1 LSIFFFD
8 SSALAK
14 RYLQEMGTNW
24 VTSVT
29 DPTAGN
35 SILISEITKVE
46 VVNAVMKKER
56 TGNISPTEADLAI
69 DEFLFHVG
77 SQYQIVSVRPT
88 MTDRAVILVRRHVL
102 RAYDAVQLATALE
115 INAVGSPIGS
125 SLIFVSAD
133 AALNQ
138 AALGEGLLVENPLQ
152 YP

>member
-1 LSIFFFD
+1 
-8 SSALAK
+8 
-14 RYLQEMGTNW
+14 MGTNW